1 MSSES
6 RDRMIAAATRLL
18 ARDGLE
24 GTSFSTVLAE
34 SGAPRGSIYH
44 HFPEGKDQLVREAVE
59 EVGRR
64 FVTYLDSLTP
74 ATPRDAVR
82 EVTAVWRSVLESSRV
97 TSGCA
102 IAAVAVAGDT
112 GPRAATGMVFI
123 AWQASISALLQRSGL
138 NRPTSDAIAPM
149 MIASIEGALVM
160 SRAQESLMPFDS
172 VVAQLER
179 LVTTKSG

>member
-44 HFPEGKDQLVREAVE
+44 HFPEGKDQLVCEAVE

-64 FVTYLDSLTP
+64 FVTYLDSLAP
-74 ATPRDAVR
+74 ATPLDAVR
-82 EVTAVWRSVLESSRV
+82 EVTAVWRSVLENSRV

-102 IAAVAVAGDT
+102 IAAVAVAGNT
-112 GPRAATGMVFI
+112 SPRAATGAVFI
-123 AWQASISALLQRSGL
+123 AWQASISSLLQRSGL
-138 NRPTSDAIAPM
+138 NEPTSNAIAPM

-160 SRAQESLMPFDS
+160 SRAQESLTPFDS

>member
-6 RDRMIAAATRLL
+6 RVRMIAAATRLL
-18 ARDGLE
+18 A
-24 GTSFSTVLAE
+24 
-34 SGAPRGSIYH
+34 RGSIYH

-64 FVTYLDSLTP
+64 FVTYLDSLAP
-74 ATPRDAVR
+74 ATPRDALR
-82 EVTAVWRSVLESSRV
+82 EVTAVWRSVLENSRV

-112 GPRAATGMVFI
+112 GSRAATGAAFI
-123 AWQASISALLQRSGL
+123 TWQASISALLQRSGL
-138 NRPTSDAIAPM
+138 NERMSDAIAPM

-160 SRAQESLMPFDS
+160 SRAEESLNPFDS
-172 VVAQLER
+172 VVTQLER
-179 LVTTKSG
+179 LVTTESR